1 MQSRVYHCKTRN
13 NLWQSK
19 NLKQSFMILILP
31 LLFSLLS
38 ARPSLFFSVL
48 SDNTN
53 ITIRYYSTFQPHRL
67 PFLKSFPSTI
77 PKFSTTE
84 ETTPSLWRIF
94 IPTYLVPITIS
105 YYHRILHHPGS
116 TRLYNAI
123 SNHFY
128 FRSMRSQINQFTK
141 KCDIRQRVKGPF
153 PKLGHLPLK
162 STELKPWQEVQID
175 LVGPWTFQIPPNGP
189 SRY

>member
-1 MQSRVYHCKTRN
+1 MAIKELETKFYDSYFTTPIQSIIGPT
-13 NLWQSK
+13 
-19 NLKQSFMILILP
+19 FP
-31 LLFSLLS
+31 LLFGTI
-38 ARPSLFFSVL
+38 RQQQQNNPSLQHLPTSSPSQFEIL
-48 SDNTN
+48 SIHDTK
-53 ITIRYYSTFQPHRL
+53 ILHYRR
-67 PFLKSFPSTI
+67 
-77 PKFSTTE
+77 FSTTE

-94 IPTYLVPITIS
+94 IPTHLVPITIS